1 MELRRHKKMISI
13 LSIMIITS
21 IIMYFYARVFHKAY
35 ISNIPLTLEA
45 ATSISTR
52 SATSLFAM
60 IVSAV
65 LIAIV
70 SQVFQTITSNRVITP
85 SMIGFDS
92 IFIASQAIIILFSD
106 KFRVLHSNPYLN
118 FLFSSVLM
126 VSVSVLM
133 YVAIL
138 RKNRNNL
145 YLLLLLGIIIS
156 SIVRSITNYI
166 EVILKPQE
174 FQSLKA
180 ATSVT
185 ITNMNTKII
194 YLAAFIMIIVMYK
207 LIKSR
212 HELDVMLLN
221 QDNATSLG
229 VDYNQRLKVY
239 LMYISIAM
247 SVTTALI
254 GPITFLGL
262 IAVNISKEIT
272 KDYRHSVIFIT
283 SSMIAVFLLVFGQS
297 IVELLRY
304 STPVTVLINLIGG
317 IYMIYLIIKE
327 NIV

>member
-1 MELRRHKKMISI
+1 MELRRHKKIISI
-13 LSIMIITS
+13 LTIMIITS
-21 IIMYFYARVFHKAY
+21 IIIYFYARVFHKAY
-35 ISNIPLTLEA
+35 ISNIPLTLDA
-45 ATSISTR
+45 AVSIATR

-106 KFRVLHSNPYLN
+106 KFKVMHSNPYLN
-118 FLFSSVLM
+118 FTFSAGLM

-212 HELDVMLLN
+212 HELDVMLLS

-262 IAVNISKEIT
+262 IAVNISK
-272 KDYRHSVIFIT
+272 
-283 SSMIAVFLLVFGQS
+283 
-297 IVELLRY
+297 
-304 STPVTVLINLIGG
+304 
-317 IYMIYLIIKE
+317 
-327 NIV
+327 